1 MIQIMNKLIV
11 VIVSSLL
18 TLISHHVIGDDGPQ
32 ISVLNAKD
40 NVYVLQGPGGN
51 IGLLASANG
60 LLLVDDKYAPL
71 AEKIEKAMATVTDQK
86 LKFIVNTHYHGD
98 HTGSNEYF
106 SSHAPI
112 FAHENVRKRLDSNPE
127 VAKAALPVVTYDDG
141 INIYLD
147 DEHIE
152 LSHLPSGHTDSDTIV
167 YFTKS
172 NVLHTGDLF
181 FEVGFPYIDLN
192 GGGTVAGYL
201 ANVQYMITQFPDDV
215 VIIPG
220 HGKLTDKS
228 GLKAFAAMLEYSIE
242 RVGKAKADGMSEA
255 EILAMGIGEKYEHLS
270 WSFID
275 EEKWLKTLIQGL

>member
-1 MIQIMNKLIV
+1 MKKLIAAVMSLSMLMSSNV
-11 VIVSSLL
+11 VADEAAKI
-18 TLISHHVIGDDGPQ
+18 T
-32 ISVLNAKD
+32 VLNAKD
-40 NVYVLQGPGGN
+40 NIYILQGAGGN
-51 IGLLASANG
+51 IGLLASESG

-71 AEKIEKAMATVTDQK
+71 AEKIEQAMATMTEQK
-86 LKFIVNTHYHGD
+86 LKYIVNTHYHGD
-98 HTGSNEYF
+98 HTGGNEYF

-112 FAHENVRKRLDSNPE
+112 FAHENVRKRLDNNTK
-127 VAKAALPVVTYDDG
+127 VAKAALPVVTYEDG

-147 DEHIE
+147 DEHIQ
-152 LSHLPSGHTDSDTIV
+152 LSHLPNGHTDSDTIV
-167 YFTKS
+167 YFKKS

-181 FEVGFPYIDLN
+181 FEIGFPYIDLN
-192 GGGTVAGYL
+192 GGGNVNGYL
-201 ANVQYMITQFPDDV
+201 KNVNYMINEFPDDV

-228 GLKAFAAMLEYSIE
+228 GLKAFATMLEYSIE

-255 EILAMGIGEKYEHLS
+255 DILAMGIGEKYEHLS